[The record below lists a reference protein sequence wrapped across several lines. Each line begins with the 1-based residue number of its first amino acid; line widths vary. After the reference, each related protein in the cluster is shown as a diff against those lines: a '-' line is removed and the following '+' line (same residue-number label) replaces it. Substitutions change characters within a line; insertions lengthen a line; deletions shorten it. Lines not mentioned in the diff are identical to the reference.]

1 MHCPNVEDFDAD
13 DEIGIELTPL
23 IDVIFM
29 LLIFFIIA
37 TTFVKPKF
45 EVALPDAEGAEIVSE
60 SEKPPVCAVTVD
72 AAGTLFFDGVETPV
86 DLLPQKFKEH
96 EGKIFEVFSD
106 KTAPFG
112 VVMHLMDEAKKQGH
126 ENLLFMVE
134 KER

>member
-13 DEIGIELTPL
+13 DEISIELTPL

-45 EVALPDAEGAEIVSE
+45 EVALPGAESAKIVSE
-60 SEKPPVCAVTVD
+60 SEKTPVCAITVD
-72 AAGTLFFDGVETPV
+72 AAGRLFFDGVETPSER
-86 DLLPQKFKEH
+86 LPQKFKEH

-112 VVMHLMDEAKKQGH
+112 VVIQLMDEAKKQGH

>member
-13 DEIGIELTPL
+13 DEISIELTPL

-45 EVALPDAEGAEIVSE
+45 EVALPDAESAKIVSE
-60 SEKPPVCAVTVD
+60 SEKTPVCAVTVD
-72 AAGTLFFDGVETPV
+72 AAGTLFFDGVETPPE
-86 DLLPQKFKEH
+86 LLPQKFKEH
-96 EGKIFEVFSD
+96 EDKIFEVFSD

-112 VVMHLMDEAKKQGH
+112 VVMQLMDEAKKQGH